1 MSIDPELHV
10 TLDAG
15 ELHLITTDTRHLVA
29 DEIGDPGHVLEALRV
44 HELILCGTTDRLFG
58 DYPEPQPV
66 THTHPEQLLAH
77 LPRLEGLS

>member
-1 MSIDPELHV
+1 MSDPELHV

-29 DEIGDPGHVLEALRV
+29 DEITDPGHVLEVLRA
-44 HELILCGTTDRLFG
+44 HEFTLCGTPDRLFG

-66 THTHPEQLLAH
+66 THPRPDQLLAH
-77 LPRLEGLS
+77 LPRLEGPS